1 MRGSRLQRLMR
12 MGPKSET
19 VGLWVTVIAAK
30 MCCVVAKIHAFII
43 NLNKFGQKPLNL
55 SCEHLFVGR
64 LQLSALLRNLLTEK
78 CDLRLISPYNTTSES
93 HLNVTRIKEVITN

>member
-1 MRGSRLQRLMR
+1 MRGPLLEWVMR
-12 MGPKSET
+12 MGPISQN
-19 VGLWVTVIAAK
+19 VSLRVTS
-30 MCCVVAKIHAFII
+30 VVAKIHAFII

-64 LQLSALLRNLLTEK
+64 LQLSASLRNLLTEK
-78 CDLRLISPYNTTSES
+78 CDLRLISPYNNTSES

>member
-19 VGLWVTVIAAK
+19 VGLWVTS
-30 MCCVVAKIHAFII
+30 VVAKIHAFIV

-64 LQLSALLRNLLTEK
+64 LQLSALLRNLLTETR
-78 CDLRLISPYNTTSES
+78 CDLRLISPYSNTSES

>member
-19 VGLWVTVIAAK
+19 VGLWVTS
-30 MCCVVAKIHAFII
+30 VVAKIHAFII

-64 LQLSALLRNLLTEK
+64 LQLSALLRNLSTEK
-78 CDLRLISPYNTTSES
+78 CDLRLISPYNNTSES